1 MASRKSCQKLAS
13 CLTEPISDGSKMDP
27 LLTKAEPIS
36 NAGSMSV
43 TAYLRREIITAQQQP
58 GKGEEHVREAILQT
72 PRSVKEGGGDTSGAS
87 AEIPQQVLVQVLV
100 KQLCPCRPCRSAQ
113 EQR

>member
-13 CLTEPISDGSKMDP
+13 CLTEPISDSSKMDP

-43 TAYLRREIITAQQQP
+43 TAYLRREIIAAQQQP
-58 GKGEEHVREAILQT
+58 GKEEEHVREAILQT
-72 PRSVKEGGGDTSGAS
+72 PRSVKGGGDTPGAN

-100 KQLCPCRPCRSAQ
+100 KQLCPCRPCRSTQ